1 MTEQLLPKSPERIS
15 DLMRRLSEPGGTE
28 EGITVGRILH
38 IFGVRGF
45 AFLLLVIALLNIVIF
60 MVPFLSFFLG
70 LPMVVLAAQMTLG
83 FAAPVFPGVL
93 RRRSI
98 SRAALEDGIG
108 RGVHWLE
115 KIERYIKPRLA
126 FLSAPQLARVH
137 GLFALM
143 LAILVTLPIPVVNV
157 PPSIGLFF
165 LAIGLLER
173 DGFFIIAAYAVGCW
187 CFLLFRSLEHVAHH
201 VL

>member
-1 MTEQLLPKSPERIS
+1 MTDLPPPKPERIS
-15 DLMRRLSEPGGTE
+15 DLMRRLAEPAGAE
-28 EGITVGRILH
+28 EGITIGRILH
-38 IFGVRGF
+38 IFGLRGF
-45 AFLLLVIALLNIVIF
+45 AFLLLVISLLNIVIF
-60 MVPFLSFFLG
+60 MVPFLSFFFG

-83 FAAPVFPGVL
+83 FSAPVFPGVL

-98 SRAALEDGIG
+98 SRAALEDGVG

-126 FLSAPQLARVH
+126 FLSASQLERVH
-137 GLFALM
+137 GVFALM

-173 DGFFIIAAYAVGCW
+173 DGFFIIAAYAVGGW
-187 CFLLFRSLEHVAHH
+187 CFLLFRSLGHIAHH